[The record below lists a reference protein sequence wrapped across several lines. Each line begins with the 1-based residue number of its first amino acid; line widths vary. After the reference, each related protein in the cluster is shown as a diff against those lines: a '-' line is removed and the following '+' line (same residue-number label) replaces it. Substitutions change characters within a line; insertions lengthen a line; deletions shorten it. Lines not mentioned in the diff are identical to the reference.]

1 MKRRHFLAAAIRA
14 AIAAGWPL
22 AAAAMHGI
30 AHGETPKAR
39 PELLEQYRRPGAIP
53 FPASNPFSTAK
64 AKLGQTLFFDPRLS
78 GSNRISCATCHN
90 PLLGWGDGLPKGRGE
105 DMRELPRRTP
115 TILNLAWSKLL
126 FWDGRAKSLEEQAL
140 VPIAM
145 DIEMHQDLNV
155 LAGKLGAI
163 PGYAQ
168 QFDLVFPGEGVSS
181 ETVAKALA
189 TYERAIVSGT
199 APFDR
204 WVSGD
209 ESAIPE
215 AAKRGF
221 ALFNGKANCASC
233 HVGWAF
239 TNNGFADIG
248 LPDTAIGRG
257 AYLKQIPAMQ
267 HAFKTPTLR
276 DVALRAPYMHDGS
289 IPALEGVIAH
299 YSGGFVERPSLSANL
314 KPLGLT
320 AEESADLVAFLETL
334 TEVRTPVVLPTLP
347 ANPH

>member
-1 MKRRHFLAAAIRA
+1 MKRRDFLTAAARA
-14 AIAAGWPL
+14 ALVASLLL
-22 AAAAMHGI
+22 AAAAIPGS
-30 AHGETPKAR
+30 AQGEGADTRAG
-39 PELLEQYRRPGAIP
+39 LLAQYRRPESIP
-53 FPASNPFSTAK
+53 FPAGNPFNADK

-78 GSNRISCATCHN
+78 GSNWISCATCHD
-90 PLLGWGDGLPKGRGE
+90 PLLGWSDGLPKGRGE
-105 DMRELPRRTP
+105 GMGELGRRTP

-140 VPIAM
+140 GPIEA
-145 DIEMHQDLNV
+145 DKEMHQDLGL
-155 LAGKLGAI
+155 LARKLEAI
-163 PGYAQ
+163 PGYAVR
-168 QFDLVFPGEGVSS
+168 FNVAFPGEGISK

-189 TYERAIVSGT
+189 TYERTVVSGI

-204 WVSGD
+204 WVAGD

-215 AAKRGF
+215 GAKRGF
-221 ALFNGKANCASC
+221 DLFNGKANCASC

-248 LPDTAIGRG
+248 LPDGDIGRG
-257 AYLKQIPAMQ
+257 AYLKTIPAMQ

-289 IPALEGVIAH
+289 IGTLAEVIGH
-299 YSGGFVERPSLSANL
+299 YAGGFTNRPSLSGNL
-314 KPLGLT
+314 KPLALDGSD
-320 AEESADLVAFLETL
+320 AADLVAFLETL
-334 TEVRTPVVLPTLP
+334 TEERGPVELPSLP